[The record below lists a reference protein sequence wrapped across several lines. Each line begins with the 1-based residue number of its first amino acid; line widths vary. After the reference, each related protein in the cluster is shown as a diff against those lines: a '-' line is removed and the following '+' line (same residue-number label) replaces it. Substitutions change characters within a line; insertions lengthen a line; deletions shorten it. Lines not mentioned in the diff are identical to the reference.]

1 MALANPALGG
11 QGAAEYEVKAAFL
24 YKFASFVEWPSRS
37 GGAPVCIGVVG
48 QDPFGTALD
57 QVVNGKSVDGR
68 AFVIRRFK
76 SGQELKDCDIVF
88 ISSTERGNLRPIL
101 AALAASPVL
110 TVGDM
115 PGFCERGGVVNLEL
129 LDRRIH
135 LQVNLE
141 AANQARLQLS
151 SKLLSLATIVRARNQ

>member
-1 MALANPALGG
+1 MLGIFRFWSEHNDSAMNSSCSLSRMNLSLSIRANRLFGH
-11 QGAAEYEVKAAFL
+11 
-24 YKFASFVEWPSRS
+24 SRC
-37 GGAPVCIGVVG
+37 GWV
-48 QDPFGTALD
+48 
-57 QVVNGKSVDGR
+57 R
-68 AFVIRRFK
+68 
-76 SGQELKDCDIVF
+76 DIVF